1 MSETHNI
8 QPYKN
13 PELVVLR
20 NPVARAKF
28 GLSLVQTKFLFEV
41 LAFFKDHP
49 EKRFARFYM
58 RDYLHKLGVSSNNFR
73 EYVRQVE
80 DMRRRDINIP
90 RSDSMQGINFIGVS
104 LFSSAEYRL
113 DENGDGYIEIEV
125 SDKLKPYFL
134 EIAKG
139 DFFYYHILNTRVLKS
154 TYSIKLYLLLKS
166 YRRFGKL
173 EIPLSELRS
182 ILEIND
188 DEYLQYKNF
197 KARVLETARLEM
209 EEKNDICFRYEDTRR
224 SRKSPVEKIIFFIY
238 DNPNAKEILE
248 KARRMFEQ
256 DKTIEPIVPKNAPAQ
271 SLDLFSSSESI
282 SIEST
287 SDEPIFYT
295 SDIEKKSPKSQKTKF
310 KPKNTEGVQNPDNF
324 GKAVKA
330 TSLSEVDATPKT
342 QKSSVKEEIL
352 ALFRLFDRDAPD
364 SDIFTF
370 VEGYDSEKVLDV
382 LYYAKEQ
389 MNKGKTEIKNIYPYL
404 VAGVRSGYGKGL
416 TAKNRLKQ
424 EKEQL
429 KSQLIKEIANVR
441 LELDKVVD
449 DYEKSKNDKIREITG
464 ANPET
469 TNEAIESI
477 KKSFGK
483 INPSVFSMTVEDFRV
498 NPMYREIVK
507 KEIYDANKEKF
518 MLIDSVY
525 SPEIDRLKKL
535 IIELEKR

>member
-256 DKTIEPIVPKNAPAQ
+256 DKTVESNILKNTPNQ
-271 SLDLFSSSESI
+271 SLDLFSSNENI

-295 SDIEKKSPKSQKTKF
+295 SDIEKKSPKAQKPKL

-324 GKAVKA
+324 GKAVRAK
-330 TSLSEVDATPKT
+330 SLSADTTPKT

-352 ALFRLFDRDAPD
+352 TLFRLFDKDAPD

-429 KSQLIKEIANVR
+429 KSQLVKEIANVR

-525 SPEIDRLKKL
+525 LPEIDRLKKL

>member
-295 SDIEKKSPKSQKTKF
+295 SKIEKKSLKIQKTKL
-310 KPKNTEGVQNPDNF
+310 KPKNTEGVQNLDNLE
-324 GKAVKA
+324 KAVGQ

-352 ALFRLFDRDAPD
+352 ALFRLFDKDAPD

-525 SPEIDRLKKL
+525 LPEIDRLKKL